1 MRLKLN
7 QLKQEKIFL
16 KPSKGQAFKKVKK
29 VSRQGLLCSGSH
41 LIERDSRK
49 MNGWIMPKPVDSKL
63 LMDKLDVR
71 YASYGPERK
80 YLLDYSKITSN
91 QRVILL
97 DYNKINFNQRDY
109 SNFLKSGL
117 GTISMPVTDP
127 IRPDTDAPP
136 EYKPGAFWYDGR
148 ETTKRPRLDSDQS
161 VKMID
166 TTEAEI
172 PKKLKQQESLS

>member
-1 MRLKLN
+1 MQFKLK
-7 QLKQEKIFL
+7 QLLQEKIFL
-16 KPSKGQAFKKVKK
+16 KPRKGGVFKKVKK
-29 VSRQGLLCSGSH
+29 VSRQALLCSGSH

-49 MNGWIMPKPVDSKL
+49 MNGWIVPKPVDSKL

-80 YLLDYSKITSN
+80 YLLDYNKIT
-91 QRVILL
+91 
-97 DYNKINFNQRDY
+97 FNQRDY
-109 SNFLKSGL
+109 SDFLKSGL

-136 EYKPGAFWYDGR
+136 EYKPGDFWYDNR

-166 TTEAEI
+166 TTEAKI
-172 PKKLKQQESLS
+172 PKKLNQQESLS

>member
-1 MRLKLN
+1 MRFKLN
-7 QLKQEKIFL
+7 QLKQKKIFI
-16 KPSKGQAFKKVKK
+16 KACKGDVIKKVKN
-29 VSRQGLLCSGSH
+29 VARQDLLCSGSH

-49 MNGWIMPKPVDSKL
+49 MNKWTKPKPVDSKL

-109 SNFLKSGL
+109 SNFLK
-117 GTISMPVTDP
+117 
-127 IRPDTDAPP
+127 
-136 EYKPGAFWYDGR
+136 
-148 ETTKRPRLDSDQS
+148 
-161 VKMID
+161 
-166 TTEAEI
+166 
-172 PKKLKQQESLS
+172 